1 MNGNT
6 NLLIQLQ
13 DITQEHESNLQDI
26 SGQIFL
32 IQEAFGF
39 GSLEA
44 DCLPL
49 IKSGLKILQAG
60 IYEMESVVRERLMK
74 VTKEPL
80 HSGDY
85 GDNNSF
91 NPTYTELPNEFIND
105 DEYYGLSFRAKALLL
120 DLIGRYDGEN
130 NGRLSIIFADMRD
143 RGWSSSSTLNEAIKD
158 LIEARKIILTR
169 KGGSGGVCNF
179 YALTCYPVN
188 KITHDD

>member
-1 MNGNT
+1 MNSNT

-26 SGQIFL
+26 RGQIFL

-39 GSLEA
+39 GSLDA

-60 IYEMESVVRERLMK
+60 IYEMENSVRERLMK
-74 VTKEPL
+74 VMKEPSYDEDDRVSDL
-80 HSGDY
+80 FS
-85 GDNNSF
+85 
-91 NPTYTELPNEFIND
+91 PAYTELPSEFING

-143 RGWSSSSTLNEAIKD
+143 RGWNSSSTLNEAIKD